1 MADWIRARLTYANVM
16 ATIGVFLGLGGSA
29 IAASTLIDGSKLKP
43 RSVAG
48 KKLKKH
54 TVSATEIKLGSLP
67 FQRLCQQGT
76 ILGFAAILG
85 ADAGFP
91 NSYGTEHVGAG
102 ARNCPGTKPVKARRA
117 ATGDYYVNF
126 VGNGAELMVGSPIG
140 VADVDLVWEKVP
152 DPTIG
157 GTRVFH
163 VRTFHPGVTGQ
174 PEPIDATFSMIV
186 P

>member
-1 MADWIRARLTYANVM
+1 MREWIRARLTYANVM
-16 ATIGVFLGLGGSA
+16 ATIAVFLGLGGTALAGSA
-29 IAASTLIDGSKLKP
+29 LIDGANLKN

-54 TVSATEIKLGSLP
+54 TVGATEIKLGQLP
-67 FQRLCQQGT
+67 FQGLCQQGT

-85 ADAGFP
+85 ADPGFP
-91 NSYGTEHVGAG
+91 NTYGTEHVGAG
-102 ARNCPGTKPVKARRA
+102 ARNCPDKKPVEARRA
-117 ATGDYYVNF
+117 GTGDYYINF
-126 VGNGAELMVGSPIG
+126 VGNGAELMVGSGIG
-140 VADVDLVWEKVP
+140 LNPVTLVWEKVP

-163 VRTFHPGVTGQ
+163 VKTFGSGGISGQ
-174 PEPIDATFSMIV
+174 QPIDATFSMIV

>member
-1 MADWIRARLTYANVM
+1 MFDRVRARLTYANVM
-16 ATIGVFLGLGGSA
+16 ATIGVFLGLGGTAVAGSA
-29 IAASTLIDGSKLKP
+29 LISGEKLQD
-43 RSVAG
+43 RSVPG

-54 TVSATEIKLGSLP
+54 TVGGTELKLGELP

-85 ADAGFP
+85 ADTGFG
-91 NSYGTEHVGAG
+91 NTYGTAHVGPG
-102 ARNCPGTKPVKARRA
+102 ARNCPGVKPVKARRA
-117 ATGDYYVNF
+117 GTGDYYVNF
-126 VGNGAELMVGSPIG
+126 VGNGAELMVGSAIG
-140 VADVDLVWEKVP
+140 LNPVTLVWEKVP
-152 DPTIG
+152 DATLG

-163 VRTFHPGVTGQ
+163 VKTFGSGLTG

>member
-1 MADWIRARLTYANVM
+1 MIHRLCGRLTYANVM
-16 ATIGVFLGLGGSA
+16 ATIGVFLGLGGTAVAGSA
-29 IAASTLIDGSKLKP
+29 LISGDKLKD

-54 TVSATEIKLGSLP
+54 TVGGDEVKLGELP

-85 ADAGFP
+85 ADQGFG
-91 NSYGTEHVGAG
+91 NTYGTQHVGAG
-102 ARNCPGTKPVKARRA
+102 PRNCPGKKPVKARRA
-117 ATGDYYVNF
+117 GTGDYYVNF
-126 VGNGAELMVGSPIG
+126 VGNGAELMVGSAIG
-140 VADVDLVWEKVP
+140 LNSVTLVWEKVP
-152 DPTIG
+152 DATIG

-163 VRTFHPGVTGQ
+163 VKTFAQGVTAPQ
-174 PEPIDATFSMIV
+174 PIDATFSMIV